1 MTDITIEMLVPARV
15 AELWSY
21 LEPLFEEAAVGN
33 EIAKDEMDAAYVRRV
48 AETGEAVIFCGMID
62 NKPVCTVGIQFHM
75 ANGHRGADLIALAG
89 KHLITFKRRYWK
101 SIIEWLKANEI
112 EFLDAY
118 VPAERAMLYTN
129 KFGFDKSCAYMR
141 MSLGA
146 HR

>member
-1 MTDITIEMLVPARV
+1 
-15 AELWSY
+15 
-21 LEPLFEEAAVGN
+21 
-33 EIAKDEMDAAYVRRV
+33 
-48 AETGEAVIFCGMID
+48 
-62 NKPVCTVGIQFHM
+62 M
-75 ANGHRGADLIALAG
+75 ANGHKGADLIALAG
-89 KHLITFKRRYWK
+89 KHLIAFKRRYWK